1 MPCHPPRVARHTR
14 LRGAFASQQRRAR
27 VGVAFALPV
36 GSPHS
41 GVMFTIEDI
50 DIHAE
55 MAVLA
60 ALSPELLDPDSHP
73 IPEADARLHP
83 NDYFV
88 VGA

>member
-1 MPCHPPRVARHTR
+1 
-14 LRGAFASQQRRAR
+14 
-27 VGVAFALPV
+27 
-36 GSPHS
+36 
-41 GVMFTIEDI
+41 MFTIEDI

-60 ALSPELLDPDSHP
+60 ALSPELLDPVSHP